1 MSFDVQQLKSASDE
15 NIPSFLRAVEV
26 GTTTAIR
33 HNTLYEFG
41 LIGKGARIVNLDA
54 VNALTVRIHNPN
66 ATAQLI
72 PASSEF
78 SVNEWFAE
86 IHCEPDGTTGSFQL
100 TLELSNLD
108 EARKIQIQ
116 RQSRINLGF

>member
-54 VNALTVRIHNPN
+54 TNALIVRIHNPN
-66 ATAQLI
+66 ATAQTI
-72 PASSEF
+72 PVSSEF
-78 SVNEWFAE
+78 AINEWFAE
-86 IHCEPDGTTGSFQL
+86 IHVEPDGTTGSFQL

-108 EARKIQIQ
+108 EARKIKIVKNSF
-116 RQSRINLGF
+116 RRLF